1 MKPFGADKTKFTF
14 KVEQIKATTMCPQ
27 VYCRAKALTLEAII
41 HATRVKAFVN
51 EEKQQKDI
59 RKLLVTIKN
68 SLDIINRVAPN
79 SMYAAIMDDLMQ
91 RIDSWRNKP

>member
-1 MKPFGADKTKFTF
+1 
-14 KVEQIKATTMCPQ
+14 MCPQ

-51 EEKQQKDI
+51 NEKQQKNI
-59 RKLLVTIKN
+59 HKLLATIEN
-68 SLDIINRVAPN
+68 SRDIINRVAPN
-79 SMYAAIMDDLMQ
+79 SMYSAIMADLMQ